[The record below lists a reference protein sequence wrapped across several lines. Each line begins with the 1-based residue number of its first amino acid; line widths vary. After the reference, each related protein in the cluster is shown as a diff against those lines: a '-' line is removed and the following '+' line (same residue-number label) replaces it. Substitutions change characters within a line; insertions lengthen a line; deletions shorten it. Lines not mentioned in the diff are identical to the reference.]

1 MKSCPCYFGYGK
13 VYLSPTPLTSGWG
26 YDYGAG
32 YGGEQAAYHVGRPLG
47 NSTELTV
54 NIDYPEDSSLDLDIP
69 YKDNCFDPNAV
80 TINLNLSCI
89 SAPNTSL
96 AFLGRHEDVLITDV
110 GEIDQPVVPL
120 AGSSIQEGD
129 FIEFNH
135 PIVDP
140 LSVVV
145 KRDDTLDVLT
155 LGADYVVDKTGITM
169 LVGFNSSIG
178 LIMTYNYN
186 NQQYTSIQSLVN
198 PRQVYG
204 LFFKGRNAMNQDHKL
219 VKFFRVKFDPVSTWS
234 YIGGSIL
241 TIPLT
246 ARVLPVPYSGSGL
259 SDYFIERTIY
269 A

>member
-1 MKSCPCYFGYGK
+1 MSNCPCYFGYGK
-13 VYLSPTPLTSGWG
+13 IYLSPAPLTSGWG

-47 NSTELTV
+47 NTTELTV
-54 NIDYPEDSSLDLDIP
+54 NIDYPEDSSLDKEVP
-69 YKDNCFDPNAV
+69 YKDNCFDPNLV
-80 TINLNLSCI
+80 TINMNVSCI
-89 SAPNTSL
+89 SAPNTAL
-96 AFLGRHEDVLITDV
+96 AFLGRHEEVLITDV
-110 GEIDQPVVPL
+110 GEIDQPVVP
-120 AGSSIQEGD
+120 ASGSSIQEGD

-145 KRDDTLDVLT
+145 KRDDTLATLV
-155 LGADYVVDKTGITM
+155 LGADYTVDKTGITM

-178 LIMTYNYN
+178 LILTYNYN
-186 NQQYTSIQSLVN
+186 SQQYTSIQSLVN
-198 PRQVYG
+198 PRQIYG

-219 VKFFRVKFDPVSTWS
+219 IKFFRVKFDPVSSWS

>member
-1 MKSCPCYFGYGK
+1 MKNCPCYFGYGK
-13 VYLSPTPLTSGWG
+13 VYLSPTPLTTGWG
-26 YDYGAG
+26 YDYGVG
-32 YGGEQAAYHVGRPLG
+32 YGGEQAGYHVGRPLG

-54 NIDYPEDSSLDLDIP
+54 NIDYPEDSSLDLNVP
-69 YKDNCFDPNAV
+69 YKDNCFDPNFV
-80 TINLNLSCI
+80 TINLNVSCI
-89 SAPNTSL
+89 SAPNTAL
-96 AFLGRHEDVLITDV
+96 AFLGRHEEVLITDV
-110 GEIDQPVVPL
+110 GEIDQPVVP
-120 AGSSIQEGD
+120 ASGGSIQEGD

-140 LSVVV
+140 LTVVV
-145 KRDDTLDVLT
+145 KRDDTLATLV

-178 LIMTYNYN
+178 LILTYNYN

-198 PRQVYG
+198 PRQIYG

-246 ARVLPVPYSGSGL
+246 ARVLPVHYSGSGL
-259 SDYFIERTIY
+259 SDFFIERTIY